1 MHFYLSYHLKKQN
14 LTLALALCAFS
25 LSAVEK
31 LDTTK
36 VYNIGEVTVVEQYRN
51 TEVRA
56 SAPLQ
61 ILSSKQIEKLNE
73 NLSKYFNSQAKYFS
87 VTSTVRDAHV
97 GYWFKFKEH
106 PEIDQHEPYR
116 VCRRQFI

>member
-61 ILSSKQIEKLNE
+61 ILSSKQIEKLNA
-73 NLSKYFNSQAKYFS
+73 LQVSDAVKYFS
-87 VTSTVRDAHV
+87 GVTVKDYGGIGGLKTV
-97 GYWFKFKEH
+97 
-106 PEIDQHEPYR
+106 
-116 VCRRQFI
+116 